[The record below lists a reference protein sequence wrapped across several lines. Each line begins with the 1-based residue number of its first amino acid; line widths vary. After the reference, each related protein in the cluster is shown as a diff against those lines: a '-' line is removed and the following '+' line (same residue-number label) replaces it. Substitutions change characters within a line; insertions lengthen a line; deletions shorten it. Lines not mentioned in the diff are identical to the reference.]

1 MAKKKTA
8 NPKVLEK
15 QAKFNKLRK
24 QPSERVAALI
34 AQYNA
39 QKNR

>member
-15 QAKFNKLRK
+15 QAKFNKERK

-34 AQYNA
+34 AQYNS
-39 QKNR
+39 QKNK